1 MRRTTTTV
9 PGFSFEA
16 VGRRLRDA
24 RKAAG
29 LTQEE
34 FAEASGFNKSSV
46 IAWESGRNSPPAKMF
61 ACLRLVCNI
70 SPEWVLCGPGPKPL
84 KDITPTQRDRT
95 ARAEA
100 RVRDLAQSHGL
111 ELSQEGID
119 DLTLL
124 VINETEDN
132 EEQIYQ
138 KMVPIMQ
145 AVAKAA

>member
-1 MRRTTTTV
+1 
-9 PGFSFEA
+9 
-16 VGRRLRDA
+16 
-24 RKAAG
+24 
-29 LTQEE
+29 
-34 FAEASGFNKSSV
+34 
-46 IAWESGRNSPPAKMF
+46 
-61 ACLRLVCNI
+61 
-70 SPEWVLCGPGPKPL
+70 
-84 KDITPTQRDRT
+84 
-95 ARAEA
+95 
-100 RVRDLAQSHGL
+100 VRDLAQSHGL

>member
-9 PGFSFEA
+9 PGFSLEA

-61 ACLRLVCNI
+61 ACLR
-70 SPEWVLCGPGPKPL
+70 L